1 VALMF
6 TRATRVQNPPESV
19 EKGIAFFKDKVV
31 PMAKATPGNAG
42 VILLVDRKTG
52 AGIGITVW
60 TTAQALSASEQMGM
74 SSRTQSAAATAGAIV
89 NVERA
94 EQVIQDRA
102 QPPMVGSF
110 VRLNTV
116 AGDPKKVDN
125 AITFVEKQVL
135 PAVRALKGYRALIMN
150 VDRMTG
156 RTTVSTV
163 WTTRADLD
171 ASEAKVSSLRRD
183 AADAAGAT
191 DVKVEIFETA
201 FSEVPQ
207 PAKA

>member
-1 VALMF
+1 MY
-6 TRATRVQNPPESV
+6 TRVTRVQNPPEAV
-19 EKGIAFFKDKVV
+19 EAGIAFFKENVV
-31 PMAKATPGNAG
+31 PMAKAAPGNTG

-60 TTAQALSASEQMGM
+60 ATAQALAASEQMGI
-74 SSRTQSAAATAGAIV
+74 SSRTQSVAATGGSIV
-89 NVERA
+89 NVERG
-94 EQVIQDRA
+94 EQVMMERA

-110 VRLNTV
+110 VRLNTI
-116 AGDPKKVDN
+116 AGDPKKIDN
-125 AITFVEKQVL
+125 SIKFVEQQVV
-135 PAVRALKGYRALIMN
+135 PALKALKGFRALIMN

-156 RTTVSTV
+156 RSTVSTV

-201 FSEVPQ
+201 FSEITQ
-207 PAKA
+207 PAKV